1 VRIGLRQGSA
11 PEVVELVRAGAA
23 DVAVIGTPAA
33 DLPGLESRVVAE
45 ERLCVMCALDDPLA
59 VAGAVAIG
67 DLRNR
72 RLILAE
78 PGSPLRE
85 AVAAACADAGFG
97 PVPLFEVSDPWA
109 VRFLTGAG
117 LGVSVVPRSWTE
129 LPGPPLG
136 VADLV
141 DPAPRHRVSLL
152 TAAAAAGRSPAAAL
166 LHEHLTRALSDHGG

>member
-1 VRIGLRQGSA
+1 
-11 PEVVELVRAGAA
+11 
-23 DVAVIGTPAA
+23 VAVA
-33 DLPGLESRVVAE
+33 DLR
-45 ERLCVMCALDDPLA
+45 DH
-59 VAGAVAIG
+59 
-67 DLRNR
+67 

-78 PGSPLRE
+78 PGSPLRA
-85 AVAAACADAGFG
+85 AVEAACDEAGFG

-117 LGVSVVPRSWTE
+117 LGVSVVPRSWIE

-136 VADLV
+136 VAELL

-166 LHEHLTRALSDHGG
+166 LQEHLARALSDHGG